1 MKRFSQA
8 CLLVFLVALS
18 LSCPAAM
25 KRLTHSFHVA
35 RLFVT
40 LLQEPCPK
48 WTGFNSLYDESVNV
62 SSLEKVRQVLSQD
75 FDYLGR
81 GSQAFVFAS
90 RDGSAVLK
98 LFIFDSVD
106 SFIHRFFHSLFR
118 MSFNSSYSNRV
129 QKRAVQTLEACR
141 LADQFL
147 QDDTAI
153 LYVHLIPKQP
163 QGDPYLPT
171 VRLSGPAW
179 KRMNI
184 RLDAFRF
191 VLQKRADLLSQSLMQ
206 AYLLHDQKR
215 FFNLIDQLNA
225 LLNRRIRC
233 GIMNTDPT
241 LFENFGVIGGRP
253 VEIDFGNFVYC
264 PEIIDQKRSQEE
276 KARYTDQLIKWV
288 ERSVPQWKDDVA
300 LRIKENQ

>member
-1 MKRFSQA
+1 
-8 CLLVFLVALS
+8 
-18 LSCPAAM
+18 
-25 KRLTHSFHVA
+25 
-35 RLFVT
+35 
-40 LLQEPCPK
+40 
-48 WTGFNSLYDESVNV
+48 
-62 SSLEKVRQVLSQD
+62 
-75 FDYLGR
+75 
-81 GSQAFVFAS
+81 
-90 RDGSAVLK
+90 
-98 LFIFDSVD
+98 
-106 SFIHRFFHSLFR
+106 
-118 MSFNSSYSNRV
+118 
-129 QKRAVQTLEACR
+129 
-141 LADQFL
+141 
-147 QDDTAI
+147 
-153 LYVHLIPKQP
+153 
-163 QGDPYLPT
+163 
-171 VRLSGPAW
+171 
-179 KRMNI
+179 MNI

>member
-118 MSFNSSYSNRV
+118 MSF
-129 QKRAVQTLEACR
+129 
-141 LADQFL
+141 
-147 QDDTAI
+147 
-153 LYVHLIPKQP
+153 IPKEPEKSAFGLGQS
-163 QGDPYLPT
+163 PY
-171 VRLSGPAW
+171 
-179 KRMNI
+179 
-184 RLDAFRF
+184 
-191 VLQKRADLLSQSLMQ
+191 
-206 AYLLHDQKR
+206 
-215 FFNLIDQLNA
+215 
-225 LLNRRIRC
+225 NRR
-233 GIMNTDPT
+233 
-241 LFENFGVIGGRP
+241 
-253 VEIDFGNFVYC
+253 
-264 PEIIDQKRSQEE
+264 SQVGSCCIN
-276 KARYTDQLIKWV
+276 TDQLAKV
-288 ERSVPQWKDDVA
+288 RSSIPGSFRGSRKTDFSGSLGITAHIQIRCK
-300 LRIKENQ
+300 KELFKH